1 MVHYN
6 ISPMK
11 GWVSDGKNIEIA
23 EHLYNT
29 LMPLVNSDDWNYYNF
44 MSGQG
49 WFEQENCGS
58 LFVDFIKS
66 DDEDAEIEFIKSL
79 QLSLIKS
86 NSDIHK
92 KVLQISKEYEL
103 TWSCTDDS

>member
-1 MVHYN
+1 MGHYN
-6 ISPMK
+6 ISPMN

-49 WFEQENCGS
+49 WFE
-58 LFVDFIKS
+58 
-66 DDEDAEIEFIKSL
+66 
-79 QLSLIKS
+79 
-86 NSDIHK
+86 
-92 KVLQISKEYEL
+92 
-103 TWSCTDDS
+103 